1 MVSGH
6 ELNPNLWDTLLLP
19 FKGRRPLKQN
29 NKQFQYGADPNA
41 KDILGNTALHLAA
54 CTNHIQVVTL
64 LLRGGT
70 DVTTLDNSGRTPMQ
84 LAQSKLKLLQKNSS
98 KSVSEMNTVSFYFLR
113 LI

>member
-1 MVSGH
+1 MTH
-6 ELNPNLWDTLLLP
+6 
-19 FKGRRPLKQN
+19 
-29 NKQFQYGADPNA
+29 GANPNA

-54 CTNHIQVVTL
+54 CTNHIEVVTL

-98 KSVSEMNTVSFYFLR
+98 KSMEEMNKVKIQLFKR
-113 LI
+113 P